1 MRVVEIGNAFGL
13 ENLNLG
19 EREPADPGPG
29 EVTVRI
35 HAASLN
41 YRDLMMVRGLYNPRQ
56 KLPLIPCSDGA
67 GEVVAVGDGV
77 SRFRKGDRVAGIFAQ
92 KWLAGPG
99 DSKVARFTL
108 GGPLDGTLAEQMNF
122 HEDGLVSIP
131 DHLTFDQAATLPCAA
146 VTAWHALVAHGQI
159 KAGDSV
165 LVLGTGGVSLFALQ
179 LAQASGARV
188 VVTSSQDDKLER
200 ARRLGAWQTINYRT
214 TPDWPKQ
221 VYELTN
227 GEGVDHVVEVGG
239 AGTLSKSVDAAGIG
253 GRVSVIGVLSGTAA
267 EIDVR
272 RLLMRGIQLR
282 GVFVGSR
289 SMFEDMN
296 RAISQHRIEPVVD
309 NVFPLEDTREAFE
322 HMAQGR
328 HFGKI
333 VIRVS

>member
-309 NVFPLEDTREAFE
+309 KVFPLEDTREAFE